1 MLTEVQIKKAKPSE
15 KPYKLSDSK
24 GLFLLVS
31 NSGSKLWRFRYQRDG
46 KEHLLSLGSYPEL
59 SLSDAR
65 DLRDEKRRIVKGGGD
80 PKASP
85 NQPSFNTLGITFE
98 HLARE
103 WFELQK
109 TMWVKR
115 HADDVI
121 ESLETRVFPHIG
133 NKHPDD
139 VTAPEVLR
147 LLREIEKT
155 AVETAKRVRQRISAV
170 FVYGISSGRASND
183 PAHIVKGALA
193 PLRKGKQPAV
203 ITLKDA
209 RDVLI
214 KAEAETAHPVT
225 KLAMRLLAL
234 TAVRPGTLITTPWA
248 EFSGMDEENPVW
260 HIPASRMKL
269 KLVHKDD
276 ERRDHLVPLSKQAV
290 EVIEAIKKESWGAPY
305 VFPNVRHRFKPMS
318 ENALSYLLKRAHLS
332 GKHVPHGWR
341 STFST
346 VMNEHYPN
354 DRAIIDLML
363 AHVPKDKVEAAYNRA
378 MHLGRRRELAQ
389 LWADLL
395 LEKMAPAGELLL
407 GPKR

>member
-1 MLTEVQIKKAKPSE
+1 MLTEAQIKKAKATE

-46 KEHLLSLGSYPEL
+46 KEHLLSLGSYPDL

-65 DLRDEKRRIVKGGGD
+65 DLRDEKRKIVKGGGD
-80 PKASP
+80 PKLAP
-85 NQPSFNTLGITFE
+85 IRLPSSVSGLTFE
-98 HLARE
+98 TLARE
-103 WFELQK
+103 WFDLQRP
-109 TMWVKR
+109 MWVKR

-121 ESLETRVFPHIG
+121 DSLESRVFPHIG
-133 NKHPDD
+133 SKHPDD
-139 VTAPEVLR
+139 ISAPDVLK

-155 AVETAKRVRQRISAV
+155 AIETAKRVRQRISSV
-170 FVYGISSGRASND
+170 YVYGISSGQASND

-193 PLRKGKQPAV
+193 PLRKSKQPAV
-203 ITLKDA
+203 ITLKEA
-209 RDVLI
+209 REVLS

-234 TAVRPGTLITTPWA
+234 TAVRPGTLITTPWT
-248 EFSGMDEENPVW
+248 EFADLDKENPVW

-269 KLVHKDD
+269 KLEHKDD
-276 ERRDHLVPLSKQAV
+276 ARRDHLVPLSKQAI
-290 EVIEAIKKESWGAPY
+290 EVIEAAKKESWGATY

-332 GKHVPHGWR
+332 GVHVPHGWR

-346 VMNEHYPN
+346 IMNEHYPN
-354 DRAIIDLML
+354 DRAVIDLML

-395 LEKMAPAGELLL
+395 MNKMAPAGDLLL

>member
-1 MLTEVQIKKAKPSE
+1 MLTEAQIKKAKATE

-46 KEHLLSLGSYPEL
+46 KEHLLSLGSYPDL

-65 DLRDEKRRIVKGGGD
+65 DLRDEKRKIVKSGGD
-80 PKASP
+80 PKLAP
-85 NQPSFNTLGITFE
+85 IRLPSSVSGLTFE
-98 HLARE
+98 TLARE
-103 WFELQK
+103 WFELQRP
-109 TMWVKR
+109 MWVKR

-121 ESLETRVFPHIG
+121 DSLESRVFPHIG
-133 NKHPDD
+133 SKHPDD
-139 VTAPEVLR
+139 ISAPDVLK

-155 AVETAKRVRQRISAV
+155 AIETAKRVRQRISSV
-170 FVYGISSGRASND
+170 YVYGISSGQASND

-193 PLRKGKQPAV
+193 PLRKSKQPAV
-203 ITLKDA
+203 ITLKEA
-209 RDVLI
+209 REVLS

-234 TAVRPGTLITTPWA
+234 TAVRPGTLITTPWT
-248 EFSGMDEENPVW
+248 EFADLDKENPVW

-269 KLVHKDD
+269 KLEHKDD
-276 ERRDHLVPLSKQAV
+276 ARRDHLVPLSKQAI
-290 EVIEAIKKESWGAPY
+290 EVIEAAKKESWGATY

-332 GKHVPHGWR
+332 GVHVPHGWR

-346 VMNEHYPN
+346 IMNEHYPN
-354 DRAIIDLML
+354 DRAVIDLML

-395 LEKMAPAGELLL
+395 MNKMAPAGDLLL

>member
-1 MLTEVQIKKAKPSE
+1 MLTEAQIKKAKPNDKS
-15 KPYKLSDSK
+15 YKLSDSK
-24 GLFLLVS
+24 GLFLLVA

-65 DLRDEKRRIVKGGGD
+65 DLRDEKRKIVKSGGD
-80 PKASP
+80 PKVSP
-85 NQPSFNTLGITFE
+85 IRLPSSVTGLTFE
-98 HLARE
+98 TLARE
-103 WFELQK
+103 WFELQRP
-109 TMWVKR
+109 MWVKR

-121 ESLETRVFPHIG
+121 DSLEARVFPHIG
-133 NKHPDD
+133 SKHPDD
-139 VTAPEVLR
+139 ISAPDVLK

-155 AVETAKRVRQRISAV
+155 AIETAKRVRQRISSV
-170 FVYGISSGRASND
+170 FVYGISSGQASDD

-193 PLRKGKQPAV
+193 PLRKSKQPAV
-203 ITLKDA
+203 ITLNEA
-209 RDVLI
+209 REVLT

-225 KLAMRLLAL
+225 KLAIRLLAL
-234 TAVRPGTLITTPWA
+234 TAVRPGTLITTPWT
-248 EFSGMDEENPVW
+248 EFAYLDKENPVW

-269 KLVHKDD
+269 KLEHKDD
-276 ERRDHLVPLSKQAV
+276 ARRDHLVPLSKQAI
-290 EVIEAIKKESWGAPY
+290 EVIEAAKKESWGATY

-332 GKHVPHGWR
+332 GVHVPHGWR

-346 VMNEHYPN
+346 IMNEHYPN
-354 DRAIIDLML
+354 DRAVIDLML

-395 LEKMAPAGELLL
+395 MNKMAPAGDLLL

>member
-1 MLTEVQIKKAKPSE
+1 MLTEVQIKKAKPTD

-24 GLFLLVS
+24 GLFLLIS

-65 DLRDEKRRIVKGGGD
+65 DTRDEMRKIVKGGGD
-80 PKASP
+80 PKATR
-85 NQPSFNTLGITFE
+85 NQPSSNISGITFE
-98 HLARE
+98 VLARE
-103 WFELQK
+103 WFDLQK
-109 TMWVKR
+109 PMWVKR

-121 ESLETRVFPHIG
+121 ESLEARVFPRIG
-133 NKHPDD
+133 DKIPDD
-139 VTAPEVLR
+139 VTAPDVLS

-155 AVETAKRVRQRISAV
+155 AIETAKRVRQRISAV

-209 RDVLI
+209 REVLI

-234 TAVRPGTLITTPWA
+234 TAVRPGTLITTPWT
-248 EFSGMDEENPVW
+248 EFADLDEESPVW
-260 HIPASRMKL
+260 HIPAVRMKL
-269 KLVHKDD
+269 KLAHKDD
-276 ERRDHLVPLSKQAV
+276 ERRDHLVPLSKQAI
-290 EVIEAIKKESWGAPY
+290 EVIEAIKSESWGAPY

-354 DRAIIDLML
+354 DRAVIDLML

-378 MHLGRRRELAQ
+378 MYLGRRKELAQ
-389 LWADLL
+389 LWADMLL
-395 LEKMAPAGELLL
+395 KGMTPATELLQ

>member
-1 MLTEVQIKKAKPSE
+1 MLTEVQIKKAKPGD
-15 KPYKLSDSK
+15 KPYKLSDTK

-31 NSGSKLWRFRYQRDG
+31 NSGSKLWRYRYQRDG
-46 KEHLLSLGSYPEL
+46 KEHLLALGSYPEI
-59 SLSDAR
+59 SLSEAR
-65 DLRDEKRRIVKGGGD
+65 DLRDEKRKIVKTGGD
-80 PKASP
+80 PKTSP
-85 NQPSFNTLGITFE
+85 KQSSSTIGGVTFE
-98 HLARE
+98 ALARE
-103 WFELQK
+103 WFELQRP
-109 TMWVKR
+109 MWVKR

-121 ESLETRVFPHIG
+121 GSLESRVFPYIG
-133 NKHPDD
+133 DKHPDD
-139 VTAPEVLR
+139 VTAPDVLS

-155 AVETAKRVRQRISAV
+155 AIETAKRVRQRISAV

-209 RDVLI
+209 RDVLS
-214 KAEAETAHPVT
+214 KAEAEVAHPVT

-234 TAVRPGTLITTPWA
+234 TAVRPGTLITTPWS
-248 EFSGMDEENPVW
+248 EFEDLDQEEPVW
-260 HIPASRMKL
+260 HIPAARMKL
-269 KLVHKDD
+269 KLAHKDD
-276 ERRDHLVPLSKQAV
+276 ERRDHLVPLSKQAI
-290 EVIEAIKKESWGAPY
+290 EVIEAIKSESWGAPY

-318 ENALSYLLKRAHLS
+318 ENALSYLLKRANLS

-341 STFST
+341 ATFST
-346 VMNEHYPN
+346 VMNEYYPN
-354 DRAIIDLML
+354 DRAVIDLML

-389 LWADLL
+389 LWADML
-395 LEKMAPAGELLL
+395 LENMAPAGELLL

>member
-1 MLTEVQIKKAKPSE
+1 MLTEVQIKKAKPTD

-24 GLFLLVS
+24 GLFLLIS

-65 DLRDEKRRIVKGGGD
+65 DTRDEMRKIVKGGGD
-80 PKASP
+80 PKASR
-85 NQPSFNTLGITFE
+85 NQPSSNISGITFE
-98 HLARE
+98 VLARE
-103 WFELQK
+103 WFDLQK
-109 TMWVKR
+109 PMWVKR

-121 ESLETRVFPHIG
+121 ESLEARVFPRIG
-133 NKHPDD
+133 DKIPDD
-139 VTAPEVLR
+139 VTAPDVLS

-155 AVETAKRVRQRISAV
+155 AIETAKRVRQRISAV

-209 RDVLI
+209 REVLI

-234 TAVRPGTLITTPWA
+234 TAVRPGTLITTPWT
-248 EFSGMDEENPVW
+248 EFADLDEESPVW
-260 HIPASRMKL
+260 HIPAVRMKL
-269 KLVHKDD
+269 KLAHKDD
-276 ERRDHLVPLSKQAV
+276 ERRDHLVPLSKQAI
-290 EVIEAIKKESWGAPY
+290 EVIEAIKSESWGAPY

-346 VMNEHYPN
+346 VMNEHYRL
-354 DRAIIDLML
+354 D
-363 AHVPKDKVEAAYNRA
+363 V
-378 MHLGRRRELAQ
+378 GSCT
-389 LWADLL
+389 
-395 LEKMAPAGELLL
+395 
-407 GPKR
+407 KR